1 MCTHVQV
8 LGLLD
13 LPAAD
18 LALVTGDK
26 RAARIHVVAMG
37 QAQMSP
43 EALTARCS
51 AAGYSHVVGFRPT
64 GAPAHV
70 EIW

>member
-1 MCTHVQV
+1 M
-8 LGLLD
+8 
-13 LPAAD
+13 
-18 LALVTGDK
+18 TGDK
-26 RAARIHVVAMG
+26 KAARIHVVAMG

-64 GAPAHV
+64 GAPLQFALV
-70 EIW
+70 GRVV